1 MSSRE
6 RIGSSGTRVL
16 SSVILVLGLVII
28 ARTAAAGVERLAGDG
43 RLVAVITHL
52 PGVADR
58 LGAAIHV
65 RKDAEGTSRVVEP
78 ATPDRGPAPP
88 LGAPVMVAP

>member
-28 ARTAAAGVERLAGDG
+28 VRTAAAGGGPFSVGVLIGVVF
-43 RLVAVITHL
+43 VAI
-52 PGVADR
+52 
-58 LGAAIHV
+58 GAA
-65 RKDAEGTSRVVEP
+65 RLYLAARTAG
-78 ATPDRGPAPP
+78 
-88 LGAPVMVAP
+88 

>member
-28 ARTAAAGVERLAGDG
+28 ARTAAAGGGPLSIGVLIGAIF
-43 RLVAVITHL
+43 VAI
-52 PGVADR
+52 
-58 LGAAIHV
+58 GAA
-65 RKDAEGTSRVVEP
+65 RLYLAARM
-78 ATPDRGPAPP
+78 AR
-88 LGAPVMVAP
+88 

>member
-28 ARTAAAGVERLAGDG
+28 ARTTAAGGGPLSVGVLIGVVF
-43 RLVAVITHL
+43 VAI
-52 PGVADR
+52 
-58 LGAAIHV
+58 GAA
-65 RKDAEGTSRVVEP
+65 RLYLAARTAR
-78 ATPDRGPAPP
+78 
-88 LGAPVMVAP
+88 